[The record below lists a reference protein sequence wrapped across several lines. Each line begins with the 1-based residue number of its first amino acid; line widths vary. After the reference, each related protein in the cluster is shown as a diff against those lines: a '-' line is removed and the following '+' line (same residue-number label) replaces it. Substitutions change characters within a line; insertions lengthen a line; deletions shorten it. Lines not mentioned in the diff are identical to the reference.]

1 MIADHVPW
9 ILGLIGLS
17 TYMLELWTGVAVV
30 GWAGDKSLIERQKAP
45 GPYWLVMALQT
56 TLIVFAVFHSLN

>member
-17 TYMLELWTGVAVV
+17 TYMLELWTGLAVV
-30 GWAGDKSLIERQKAP
+30 GWAGDKSLIERQRAP

-56 TLIVFAVFHSLN
+56 TLIVFAVFHYLN

>member
-30 GWAGDKSLIERQKAP
+30 GWAGDKSLIERQRAP

-56 TLIVFAVFHSLN
+56 TLIVFAVFHYLN

>member
-56 TLIVFAVFHSLN
+56 TLIVFAVFHYLN

>member
-17 TYMLELWTGVAVV
+17 TYMLELWTGLAVV

-56 TLIVFAVFHSLN
+56 TLIVFAVFHYLN